1 MNIIIQT
8 LIIKNTD
15 PFKLKK
21 CISCKKD
28 IILNEKY
35 FTYPLSLQYFCTG
48 CAQKEIPKIID
59 TLQNDLKKINN

>member
-35 FTYPLSLQYFCTG
+35 FTYPLSLQYFCIG

-59 TLQNDLKKINN
+59 TLQNDLKKIKN